1 MATTQHRCSS
11 SAHTC
16 LTRRAVLA
24 AGGATAGALIL
35 AACGPD
41 DGGAPPATDNGTSGG
56 TDGTDG
62 GAGGGAIASLDDV
75 PVGGAIAATTA
86 AGEAILLTRP
96 TENEIRAFS
105 SVCTHQGC
113 AVEPGSGELE
123 CPCHGSRFD
132 LSTGEVLSGPASEP
146 LPEVSVEVSADGE
159 ITG

>member
-24 AGGATAGALIL
+24 AGGATAGALTL

-132 LSTGEVLSGPASEP
+132 LSTGEVLSGPAFEP